1 MHVTTAGELRYPWL
15 PPIADLCTQRQ
26 PALVKLGTGQKV
38 WGGGGW
44 VGAFGIVV
52 YKKHIAHPLPSAQKW
67 LTHP

>member
-52 YKKHIAHPLPSAQKW
+52 YKN
-67 LTHP
+67 T